1 MIIPRL
7 ERLRKWNFQKSLV
20 SCLPLPFD
28 TVRIEYRT
36 SAAGL
41 RWEQLDGFFVGW
53 PVRPS
58 AATLLS
64 HLERA
69 YRCVVAVDVSADDR
83 VVGFAT
89 AVSDGLLTAS
99 IPLVEV
105 LPGWHER
112 GIGTELLEVLLES
125 LSHLYM
131 VDLSCDAGLA
141 PFYERLG
148 FTPGTA
154 MIRRNRSALEP
165 FAEEV

>member
-1 MIIPRL
+1 M
-7 ERLRKWNFQKSLV
+7 
-20 SCLPLPFD
+20 
-28 TVRIEYRT
+28 RIEYRT
-36 SAAGL
+36 STEGL

-58 AATLLS
+58 AATLLA
-64 HLERA
+64 HLERS
-69 YRCVVAVDVSADDR
+69 YRCVVAVDVNNHDK

-89 AVSDGLLTAS
+89 AISDGLLSAF

-125 LSHLYM
+125 LTHLYM
-131 VDLSCDAGLA
+131 VDLACEPELV

-154 MIRRNRSALEP
+154 MIRRDRDALAP
-165 FAEEV
+165 LAEDT

>member
-1 MIIPRL
+1 M
-7 ERLRKWNFQKSLV
+7 
-20 SCLPLPFD
+20 
-28 TVRIEYRT
+28 RIEFRT
-36 SAAGL
+36 STAGL

-64 HLERA
+64 HLEQS
-69 YRCVVAVDVSADDR
+69 YRRVVAVDTTSDR

-89 AVSDGLLTAS
+89 AISDGLLTAF

-112 GIGTELLEVLLES
+112 GIGTELLEVLLDS
-125 LSHLYM
+125 LSHLYS
-131 VDLSCDAGLA
+131 VDLACDDDLA

-148 FTPGTA
+148 FERGTA
-154 MIRRNRSALEP
+154 MLRRNRRALEP
-165 FAEEV
+165 LAEET